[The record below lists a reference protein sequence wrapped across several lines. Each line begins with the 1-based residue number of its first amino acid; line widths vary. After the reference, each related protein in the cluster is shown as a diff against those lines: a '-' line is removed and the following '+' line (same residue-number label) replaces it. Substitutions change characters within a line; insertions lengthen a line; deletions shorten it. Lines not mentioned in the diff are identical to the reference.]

1 MKRFAILA
9 LAAALVLSV
18 TACSPRDGDGSSSS
32 SLPLSSSVP
41 EPSSSLEEESSSS
54 SLPAK
59 PEDSSQAE
67 SAMSTDLKQIGT
79 LDGTKLGWGPGTNK
93 DEQGRPYGAT
103 QYQEKYGK
111 YNAHYIAPD
120 SKNIY
125 LTFDEGYENGYT
137 EKILDALKEKDAH
150 AVFFVTLPYVK
161 QNTALVQRMIDEG
174 HIVGNHSDKH
184 LSYPDLS
191 LEDARADVLRLHD
204 YMKENFD
211 YEMTLFRFP
220 MGEFCEKDLALLQSM
235 GYKTVFWSFAYRDWE
250 VDKQM
255 GTQTAFQKVTESLHP
270 GEIMLLHAVSKD
282 NAEILPQL
290 IDHIRAQG
298 YTVADYDVDYTLQD
312 VPAKDSGSK

>member
-1 MKRFAILA
+1 MKRFATLA
-9 LAAALVLSV
+9 LAVALVLSV
-18 TACSPRDGDGSSSS
+18 TACSSRDGDGSSSS
-32 SLPLSSSVP
+32 SLPMSSSVP
-41 EPSSSLEEESSSS
+41 EPSSSLDEESSSS
-54 SLPAK
+54 SLPME
-59 PEDSSQAE
+59 PEGSSEAE
-67 SAMSTDLKQIGT
+67 SAMSTDLEQIGT

-93 DEQGRPYGAT
+93 DERGRPYGAI

-120 SKNIY
+120 SQNIY

-191 LEDARADVLRLHD
+191 LEDARGDVLRLHD
-204 YMKENFD
+204 YMKENFN

-255 GTQTAFQKVTESLHP
+255 GAQAAFQKATENLHS

-282 NAEILPQL
+282 NAEILPRL
-290 IDHIRAQG
+290 IDYIRAEG
-298 YTVADYDVDYTLQD
+298 YTIADYDVDYTVQD
-312 VPAKDSGSK
+312 SPAEESSSK